1 MGLCLLDPASDLPPE
16 WGFSCGD
23 LPFIGA
29 SPDAMLRH
37 DGEACQATDAKV
49 ILLLGLGHGKQ

>member
-1 MGLCLLDPASDLPPE
+1 MDPATDLPAD
-16 WGFSCGD
+16 WGFDPGD

-37 DGEACQATDAKV
+37 AG
-49 ILLLGLGHGKQ
+49 